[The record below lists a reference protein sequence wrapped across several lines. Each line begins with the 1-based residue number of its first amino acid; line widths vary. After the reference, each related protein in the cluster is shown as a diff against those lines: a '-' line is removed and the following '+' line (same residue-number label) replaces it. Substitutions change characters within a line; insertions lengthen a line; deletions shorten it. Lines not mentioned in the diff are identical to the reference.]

1 MVKIPRKMRT
11 VVIMVTSAFLFS
23 ALTLLFGWQ
32 EGHLA
37 CKKLG
42 VCLLVVTVWL
52 ELCMETFWC
61 RVTQVHLENGH

>member
-23 ALTLLFGWQ
+23 ALTLLFGRQ
-32 EGHLA
+32 VQGHLA

-42 VCLLVVTVWL
+42 VCLLVVTV
-52 ELCMETFWC
+52 
-61 RVTQVHLENGH
+61 